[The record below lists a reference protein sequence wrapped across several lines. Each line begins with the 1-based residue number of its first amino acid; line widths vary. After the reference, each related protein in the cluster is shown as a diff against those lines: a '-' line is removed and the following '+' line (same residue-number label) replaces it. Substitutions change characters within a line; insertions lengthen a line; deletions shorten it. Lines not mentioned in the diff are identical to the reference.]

1 LHEPVLGLL
10 AARDAF
16 DDIALCLQI
25 VSDQQSDVDFVLDDQ
40 NAGRRDETGVAGG
53 FARLLVQ
60 WSAPDII
67 IPSSPLPGR
76 PWVRR
81 YPASRPAVRGHPHV
95 KFRNAQGHDGVPRAD
110 LATGRNGEGRGTDA
124 RSRSPHMGP
133 TSGTAACGNIGR

>member
-40 NAGRRDETGVAGG
+40 NAGRRDETGMAGG

-60 WSAPDII
+60 WSAPDVI
-67 IPSSPLPGR
+67 IPSYPLPGR
-76 PWVRR
+76 PVGS
-81 YPASRPAVRGHPHV
+81 PL
-95 KFRNAQGHDGVPRAD
+95 PRI
-110 LATGRNGEGRGTDA
+110 
-124 RSRSPHMGP
+124 S
-133 TSGTAACGNIGR
+133 ACR